1 MKKIITALCFLLAA
15 YSTTRVMSAM
25 RYVPVNVRDNAAL
38 IRASERG
45 RVEEVQRL
53 IGAKV
58 DLNHKDCY
66 GNTALMYA
74 VCRGHTSIVKQLADA
89 GANPNITDAHNR
101 TALMYAAHNGRIKE
115 AQLLVGAKAD
125 LTIKD
130 KIGMTA
136 ADYANFQCHPA
147 IVALLNTQD
156 KTAVIRASEQGKVAE
171 VQRLIGAKV
180 DLNHKDCYGNTAL
193 MYAVCRGHTSIVK
206 QLADAGADPNITDK
220 HKRTALMY
228 AAHNGRLKEARLLVA
243 AKADM
248 NIRDA
253 EGYTALI
260 HAALQKHED
269 IVRIL
274 ATADPDAVECGICN
288 EEGGD
293 FAVIAPCHHHYH
305 RHCLDAWK
313 SHDATCPKCR
323 GKIEKYSATIRLPA
337 IAKDE
342 E

>member
-1 MKKIITALCFLLAA
+1 MYAAHSGRVKEAKLLVAAKADLTLKDKTGMTAADYASFQCHPEIVELLN
-15 YSTTRVMSAM
+15 TQDK
-25 RYVPVNVRDNAAL
+25 NAL
-38 IRASERG
+38 IRASEQG
-45 RVEEVQRL
+45 KVAEAQRL

-89 GANPNITDAHNR
+89 GANPNLKDKHHR
-101 TALMYAAHNGRIKE
+101 TALMYAAHSGRIKE
-115 AQLLVGAKAD
+115 AKILVGAKAD
-125 LTIKD
+125 
-130 KIGMTA
+130 M
-136 ADYANFQCHPA
+136 
-147 IVALLNTQD
+147 
-156 KTAVIRASEQGKVAE
+156 S
-171 VQRLIGAKV
+171 
-180 DLNHKDCYGNTAL
+180 
-193 MYAVCRGHTSIVK
+193 
-206 QLADAGADPNITDK
+206 
-220 HKRTALMY
+220 
-228 AAHNGRLKEARLLVA
+228 
-243 AKADM
+243 
-248 NIRDA
+248 IRDA
-253 EGYTALI
+253 EGCTALI

-274 ATADPDAVECGICN
+274 ATADPDTVECGICN

-305 RHCLDAWK
+305 RHCLDDWK

-337 IAKDE
+337 IAHDE